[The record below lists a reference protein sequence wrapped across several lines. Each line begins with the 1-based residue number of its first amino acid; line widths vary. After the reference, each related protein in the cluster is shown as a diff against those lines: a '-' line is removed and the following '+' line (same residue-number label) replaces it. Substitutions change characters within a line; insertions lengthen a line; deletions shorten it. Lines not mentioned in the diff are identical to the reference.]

1 MRTRFLRIPSLPRSA
16 APRATGNA
24 QSKTPF
30 CFVGV
35 RTREDWDPGA
45 SGPFYAT
52 PPRAPFLGTGVAVG
66 LSSVRLFLRFPA
78 TGWSGSRTL
87 SRELRAHMC
96 AFPRTVARPH
106 SQEGAL
112 SPSEAALRGSL
123 AAAPQTPLRV
133 LTLTFPQSPD

>member
-1 MRTRFLRIPSLPRSA
+1 MPRVKLPSAL
-16 APRATGNA
+16 
-24 QSKTPF
+24 
-30 CFVGV
+30 
-35 RTREDWDPGA
+35 WA
-45 SGPFYAT
+45 SGLGKTGTPGLPVRFMQPP